1 MNVRLPL
8 LGLGMAALMTACLA
22 ETKTGTND
30 TTAPSDT
37 SIQDADTHIDSDTP
51 DRCFGVDCDD
61 NNPCTTDTCTEAAC
75 GHTVIAG
82 CLVGCTAE
90 GTIPVESVFAQGPT
104 DFVKTVGTLTA
115 HPLFQTCNDGA
126 ACDCIGY
133 PGLAGENRELILTIP
148 ETFGIWNCETTGCVS
163 TRCEPVQLG
172 VRYRVWGRSITEW
185 EAANGMDRR
194 DPDRTEAPEAGAIA
208 VTDFCLETT
217 ASSLAGDY
225 VGTWA
230 HGGVSY
236 TIEATIKA
244 DATLAITE
252 RCAAVDE
259 DCPLGGFTFDLPLEF
274 GDGYVDIITSSTS
287 PFQQPDGAPV
297 RLYSQQNTLTGS
309 YVAVDIF
316 SGGGSDVATINGN
329 LLLERQAPTSMS
341 VQP

>member
-1 MNVRLPL
+1 MNARLPL
-8 LGLGMAALMTACLA
+8 LGLGTAALMTACLA

-37 SIQDADTHIDSDTP
+37 SVQDAADTHIDSDTP
-51 DRCFGVDCDD
+51 DRCLGVDCDD
-61 NNPCTTDTCTEAAC
+61 GNPCTTDTCAEGAC

-82 CLVGCTAE
+82 CVAGCTAE

-126 ACDCIGY
+126 ACDCVGY

-172 VRYRVWGRSITEW
+172 VRYRVWGRSISEW
-185 EAANGMDRR
+185 EAENPQGGE
-194 DPDRTEAPEAGAIA
+194 PGGGEAPEAGAIA

-230 HGGVSY
+230 HGWFSY
-236 TIEATIKA
+236 SIEATIKA

-287 PFQQPDGAPV
+287 PFLHPDGAPV

-309 YVAVDIF
+309 YVGVDPF
-316 SGGGSDVATINGN
+316 SGRGSDVATINGT
-329 LLLERQAPTSMS
+329 LLLDRQAPTSMS